1 METSNPK
8 SDYNFSMVSL
18 NVYLLDCFGMKL
30 VYRSCAAGL
39 WKCDSI
45 ALLWDRPA
53 SWHPCRTISS
63 SGRTKN
69 RICTPFF
76 RSIHS
81 LMLLASI
88 FSVTSS
94 RDNSFRSSYVADIYW
109 DSWVIS
115 LYKQLFFG
123 RTSWFVLRRQ
133 NTPFSH
139 VDWYWFGSIW
149 TPIGSL
155 NTTPF

>member
-69 RICTPFF
+69 RTCTPFF

-115 LYKQLFFG
+115 LYCCARILRQ
-123 RTSWFVLRRQ
+123 VLLELSIFDPPARQ
-133 NTPFSH
+133 SSFSS
-139 VDWYWFGSIW
+139 VELLDSF
-149 TPIGSL
+149 
-155 NTTPF
+155 